1 MRNTRTRGRPLGA
14 SLLGVV
20 MTLVVVGSVLAAS
33 SANFAI
39 NWSQTG
45 AGGGEGRSS
54 ASYRLSSFTVGQAVA
69 GNASS
74 ANFRAAMGYQ
84 QVNAA
89 NGAGATQTAVAGATQ
104 TAVAG
109 ATQTAV
115 AGATQTAVAGATQ
128 TAAVGATGTAVA
140 ATQTAV
146 AGANPAT
153 QTAVAATATA
163 ASGTAVAQT
172 ATSVAQT
179 ATAAVPTNTPGGSPT
194 ATATQCSITFTDVS
208 TTNIFYGDITYLACR
223 GIVNGTG
230 GGNFSPNANTSRGQF
245 AKIAALGFGIA
256 PFTPAS
262 GQSFSDVPPG
272 YIFYTFIETAF
283 HATVVNG
290 LTTTQCNN
298 LGVMPPCYGP
308 NVNITRAQVAA
319 IVQRARNYTVVT
331 PAGGAQTFTDVP
343 TSNFAFNAV
352 ETLASRNIING
363 AACAGGGGLC
373 FRPNDNIKRG
383 ELSKVVRRAIESLPL
398 ATANEAPSS
407 ARERG
412 LLLLPLKSLAHHRL
426 LNRRCHRRKVA
437 FACITLTVDK
447 EGGGAIHPSA
457 QSCPEAILDRLG
469 VAAISQGCIKRC
481 QVETKLTCIAV
492 EVSPLQV
499 LLVLVQLVEQR
510 PERTLRRS
518 RLACFSS

>member
-109 ATQTAV
+109 ATQTA
-115 AGATQTAVAGATQ
+115 
-128 TAAVGATGTAVA
+128 AVGATGTAVA

-194 ATATQCSITFTDVS
+194 ATATQCSITFTDVP

-426 LNRRCHRRKVA
+426 LNRRRHRRKVA
-437 FACITLTVDK
+437 FARITLTVDK

-457 QSCPEAILDRLG
+457 
-469 VAAISQGCIKRC
+469 
-481 QVETKLTCIAV
+481 
-492 EVSPLQV
+492 
-499 LLVLVQLVEQR
+499 
-510 PERTLRRS
+510 
-518 RLACFSS
+518 

>member
-54 ASYRLSSFTVGQAVA
+54 ATYRLSSFTVGQAVA

-89 NGAGATQTAVAGATQ
+89 NGAAATQ

-140 ATQTAV
+140 ATQTAA

-163 ASGTAVAQT
+163 AAGTAVAQT

-179 ATAAVPTNTPGGSPT
+179 ATAAVPTNTPGGPTNTPGGPTVTNTPGGSPT
-194 ATATQCSITFTDVS
+194 ATATQCSITFTDVP
-208 TTNIFYGDITYLACR
+208 TTNIFYSDITYLACR

-256 PFTPAS
+256 PFTPPS
-262 GQSFSDVPPG
+262 GQSFGDVPPG

-283 HATVVNG
+283 HAGVVNG

-298 LGVMPPCYGP
+298 LGVVPPCYGP

-319 IVQRARNYTVVT
+319 IVQRARGYVIVT
-331 PAGGAQTFTDVP
+331 PIGGAQTFTDVP
-343 TSNFAFNAV
+343 ASNFAFSAV

-363 AACAGGGGLC
+363 AACAGGGGGLC

-398 ATANEAPSS
+398 AAANEAPSS

-412 LLLLPLKSLAHHRL
+412 LLLWPLKCYCAI
-426 LNRRCHRRKVA
+426 
-437 FACITLTVDK
+437 ACSI
-447 EGGGAIHPSA
+447 
-457 QSCPEAILDRLG
+457 
-469 VAAISQGCIKRC
+469 AA
-481 QVETKLTCIAV
+481 VIAAKSR
-492 EVSPLQV
+492 SP
-499 LLVLVQLVEQR
+499 
-510 PERTLRRS
+510 
-518 RLACFSS
+518 A